1 MLRSSSQILSQSED
15 NIIGK
20 LVALSAAELR
30 AILFRYFNKIVGLRE
45 TERKLQLQTE
55 EQEMKVIEQENIIRE
70 LESALEHIKLQCD
83 RQLTLQH
90 KEHEKKLQLILH
102 HFKEQDGEG
111 IAETLKEYEVKV
123 QQLEKE
129 LFFYKKTSRELKKKL
144 KSFLGES
151 SHQLLPPSKYNS
163 AGDKASSQDEA
174 DVASEEFKLKTY
186 CQAGKIKEA
195 ERTNTL
201 RTQQNSYQLGEDV
214 SEFGCNKERS
224 SSIVDDRLGE
234 DETQPLKPHSHL
246 PSVIQ
251 RRETVTQFQGV
262 TPVKLSRRELRH
274 IPPSELSL
282 RRSSLGAGVSFI
294 APDSIEM
301 DKK

>member
-1 MLRSSSQILSQSED
+1 MTLDDLHTTVMHSVKPYQLSNVSWCRVLR
-15 NIIGK
+15 
-20 LVALSAAELR
+20 R
-30 AILFRYFNKIVGLRE
+30 VGLF
-45 TERKLQLQTE
+45 
-55 EQEMKVIEQENIIRE
+55 
-70 LESALEHIKLQCD
+70 
-83 RQLTLQH
+83 LTYL
-90 KEHEKKLQLILH
+90 LINFVL
-102 HFKEQDGEG
+102 D
-111 IAETLKEYEVKV
+111 
-123 QQLEKE
+123 
-129 LFFYKKTSRELKKKL
+129 
-144 KSFLGES
+144 
-151 SHQLLPPSKYNS
+151 NS

-301 DKK
+301 NKK